1 MNFFVTGG
9 AGFIGSNFI
18 QQALNQGHSI
28 IAVDNFSTGLE
39 KNIEPFLSYPN
50 FKMIKFDLAEEFPKS
65 LRRLTKSVDQIFH
78 FAASVGVENVI
89 KGASNTIKNNLRA
102 TENIIEIAKYS
113 KTPVIFTSTSEV
125 YGKSPLIPSG
135 EDSDRIMG
143 AGKVYRW
150 AYAETK
156 ILDELLMKELWE
168 FHRIPTVTLRL
179 FNTVGSNQSASYGM
193 VIPRF
198 VAQALAEEPLTVYGT
213 GNQIRTFCDVRD
225 VVNAIFQIKDNE
237 SAFGEVFNVGSEDK
251 ISILELANK
260 IKYMTKSSSRIL
272 QINPNQ
278 KFGLGF
284 EEIDYRCPNISK
296 INKLINWRPEISL
309 DQTIK
314 EVINYKRSTFG
325 PNSKV

>member
-1 MNFFVTGG
+1 MSLQN
-9 AGFIGSNFI
+9 I
-18 QQALNQGHSI
+18 Q
-28 IAVDNFSTGLE
+28 
-39 KNIEPFLSYPN
+39 
-50 FKMIKFDLAEEFPKS
+50 
-65 LRRLTKSVDQIFH
+65 
-78 FAASVGVENVI
+78 
-89 KGASNTIKNNLRA
+89 
-102 TENIIEIAKYS
+102 

-168 FHRIPTVTLRL
+168 FHRIPTVALRL

-198 VAQALAEEPLTVYGT
+198 GAQALAEEPLTVYGN

-237 SAFGEVFNVGSEDK
+237 SAFGEAFNVGSEDK
-251 ISILELANK
+251 VSILELANK